1 MKIKIK
7 QKRPAENINCS
18 NNLTIDIGNIKR
30 LVLDRK
36 LAKEKIAFSIW
47 ITHNYIFGILIE

>member
-1 MKIKIK
+1 MEIKIK
-7 QKRPAENINCS
+7 QKRLTENINCS

-47 ITHNYIFGILIE
+47 MTHIF

>member
-36 LAKEKIAFSIW
+36 LAKEKITFSIW
-47 ITHNYIFGILIE
+47 ITYN

>member
-1 MKIKIK
+1 MKIMIK

-18 NNLTIDIGNIKR
+18 YNLTIDIGNIKR

-36 LAKEKIAFSIW
+36 LAKEKITFSIW

>member
-1 MKIKIK
+1 MQIKIK

-36 LAKEKIAFSIW
+36 LAKEKITFSIW
-47 ITHNYIFGILIE
+47 ITHNYIFEILIE